1 MRERVGKRTLRVCS
15 SGTVNGSTVQSR
27 LFRDFS
33 MGVNVRKW
41 HFSAILGLCGVRFP
55 LACFPPGRVNSIYT
69 PSQHAYTE
77 QDICLPMNKRLFPAF
92 LGVLLIFSVVAAH
105 AQKRDRDDDDDD
117 DHPALRP
124 PALRPGEKT
133 PDAAFS
139 CPYARSYERPE
150 RLDGFTIR
158 LRHGSKTPT
167 DRCRA
172 VITSPKGTVTAA
184 AKDWS
189 LTIDKIS
196 GADINGD
203 GKPELVIA
211 GYSGGEHCCFTYT
224 VIGLGRTPQLI
235 RKIQSRSHLD
245 FEKQKD
251 GTILIEGD
259 ESSLDYFLVP
269 HPMAV
274 VPKVFLKMQGDQLV
288 DVSDQFR
295 SEYDKLIDQ
304 ARSQLTPADL
314 ERFRGSRY
322 NDKMF
327 TDQLP
332 TVRNV
337 LIIVLNYL
345 YSGREEQGWKALDDF
360 WPASDRNRVRNL
372 IMQRRGRGLLA
383 QLNASDSLH

>member
-1 MRERVGKRTLRVCS
+1 
-15 SGTVNGSTVQSR
+15 
-27 LFRDFS
+27 
-33 MGVNVRKW
+33 
-41 HFSAILGLCGVRFP
+41 
-55 LACFPPGRVNSIYT
+55 
-69 PSQHAYTE
+69 
-77 QDICLPMNKRLFPAF
+77 MNKRLFLA
-92 LGVLLIFSVVAAH
+92 LLSALLIFSSVAAC
-105 AQKRDRDDDDDD
+105 AQHRDKDDDDDDD
-117 DHPALRP
+117 DHPSFRP

-139 CPYARSYERPE
+139 CPYAHGYDRPE

-158 LRHGSKTPT
+158 LRHGSNVPS

-172 VITSPKGTVTAA
+172 VVTSPKGTVTTAA
-184 AKDWS
+184 RGWS

-196 GADINGD
+196 GTNID
-203 GKPELVIA
+203 GAGRPDLVIA

-224 VIGLGRTPQLI
+224 VIALGKTLQPI
-235 RKIQSRSHLD
+235 RKIQSRSHLE

-251 GTILIEGD
+251 GSVLIEGD

-288 DVSDQFR
+288 DVSDQFQP
-295 SEYDKLIDQ
+295 EYDKLIEQ

-314 ERFRGSRY
+314 EKFRNSRY

-332 TVRNV
+332 TEQNV

-345 YSGREEQGWKALDDF
+345 YSGREEQGWKALNEL
-360 WPASDRNRVRNL
+360 WPGSDRERVKNL
-372 IMQRRGRGLLA
+372 ILQRRGRGLLA
-383 QLNASDSLH
+383 QLNAPER